1 MYEGLG
7 GNSTIRGLYENRI
20 IADGFVWANAE
31 LRIKLVRFR
40 IGKGDFYLATNPFV
54 DAGVVTKPYRLERMA
69 MQYNMVADELRKQ
82 AQQVT
87 VSAGAGLKLAW
98 NENFILSLEVARNL
112 NQTGMGGKFWMNII
126 TNYCF

>member
-1 MYEGLG
+1 M
-7 GNSTIRGLYENRI
+7 
-20 IADGFVWANAE
+20 
-31 LRIKLVRFR
+31 RFR

-54 DAGVVTKPYRLERMA
+54 DAGMVTKPYRLERMA

>member
-1 MYEGLG
+1 M
-7 GNSTIRGLYENRI
+7 I
-20 IADGFVWANAE
+20 
-31 LRIKLVRFR
+31 
-40 IGKGDFYLATNPFV
+40 
-54 DAGVVTKPYRLERMA
+54 TKPYRLEQMA
-69 MQYNMVADELRKQ
+69 AALGKPADELRKA

-87 VSAGAGLKLAW
+87 MSAGIGLKLAW